1 MQKDKQNNM
10 LEFLKTENDYITY
23 LLEAFEVPETVESKW
38 NLNRNNILTFMK

>member
-23 LLEAFEVPETVESKW
+23 LLEAFEVPETVESK
-38 NLNRNNILTFMK
+38 